1 MTHLAVTIQDFS
13 LSIPLRG
20 GGAQTGSLTHLKHRG
35 HNTIRRVRVTECR
48 EDRGRLRCLEA
59 AITDWHLAASPVP
72 SPVLASTFPG
82 TETGRLG
89 VTGGEEGT
97 TLAQILLYFA
107 NFPALNFNTWT
118 AEKLM
123 RPGRKTISFPVC
135 VKNVLFRS
143 HPLNCSSIYLTFIM
157 FASEIKVVLQDLL
170 ALHVSTINFCRLK

>member
-1 MTHLAVTIQDFS
+1 MHLQNRIVKTFKGNVLTHLAVTIQDFS
-13 LSIPLRG
+13 LSISLWG

-35 HNTIRRVRVTECR
+35 HKTTRRVRVTECC

-123 RPGRKTISFPVC
+123 RPGRKIFSF
-135 VKNVLFRS
+135 LFEWKMS
-143 HPLNCSSIYLTFIM
+143 YPFLTQLFI
-157 FASEIKVVLQDLL
+157 
-170 ALHVSTINFCRLK
+170 